1 MIRLTWRQFRTQAWV
16 AIAALAAIAI
26 TFLVTRP
33 SLSNMYS
40 ASGIAACQARNDCG
54 RLAASFINQVRAD
67 AAYPVLY
74 AVGVIVV
81 FLVPAIIGMFWGAP
95 LIARELEDRTYRL
108 AWTQSVTRTRW
119 LTVKL
124 GLLGLAAMAI
134 TGLFSLIVTWWA
146 SPLDRAATLGSP
158 ILANRMMPLLFAG
171 HGIVP
176 IGYAAFAFALG
187 ATAGA
192 LTGRTVPAMAVTI
205 VIFVAVQ
212 LIMLNFVRP
221 HLIPPAHATLAVS
234 PGAAYWRPVGNGLL
248 ITGPATIPGAW
259 VLSTSGHVYTGP
271 AIQILKTCVN
281 GPTSTPACGSAF
293 ASLHAQVLVAYQPA
307 SRYWALQWYETGIFL
322 AAALAL
328 AGFCSWWIGWR
339 RPGRIRP
346 SSARPPRTA
355 STLRAS
361 PAPPATSGH
370 PGR

>member
-54 RLAASFINQVRAD
+54 SLAASFINQVRAD

-119 LTVKL
+119 LAVKL

-134 TGLFSLIVTWWA
+134 TGLFSLIITWWA

-192 LTGRTVPAMAVTI
+192 LIGRTVPAMAVTI
-205 VIFVAVQ
+205 VIFAAVQ
-212 LIMLNFVRP
+212 LIMPNFVRP
-221 HLIPPAHATLAVS
+221 HLIPAAHTTVAVS
-234 PGAAYWRPVGNGLL
+234 AGDANWVAVGNGLL
-248 ITGPATIPGAW
+248 ITGKAAIPGAW
-259 VLSTSGHVYTGP
+259 IFSESGHVYTGP
-271 AIQILKTCVN
+271 AIQILKTCYN

-293 ASLHAQVLVAYQPA
+293 ASLHAQMLLAYQPA
-307 SRYWALQWYETGIFL
+307 SRYWPLQAYETAITL
-322 AAALAL
+322 ALALAL
-328 AGFCSWWIGWR
+328 AGICFWKIR
-339 RPGRIRP
+339 RRLG
-346 SSARPPRTA
+346 
-355 STLRAS
+355 
-361 PAPPATSGH
+361 
-370 PGR
+370 